1 MKMPRVLLGSSLLV
15 LVCVVGVSF
24 RAKSDG
30 TDAILKAKFNADG
43 SVNLPAGYRN
53 WTHVGTRI
61 KAIGINILD
70 GLPTKGPELL
80 NAYVE
85 PSAMAAFEKT
95 GTWPDGA
102 QIVKEFSALKVDDGC
117 DPTTAYCKGRFGEG
131 VFEAGY
137 VGLGMMVK
145 DASRFPQATGNWAY
159 FTFGHKPPPYD
170 KTAMPSAKQQCEACH
185 INLASDTDYVISRAH
200 IGLAGRVE
208 QNDRGAGK

>member
-70 GLPTKGPELL
+70 GLPTKWAG
-80 NAYVE
+80 
-85 PSAMAAFEKT
+85 AAQRLCRAERH
-95 GTWPDGA
+95 
-102 QIVKEFSALKVDDGC
+102 
-117 DPTTAYCKGRFGEG
+117 GRFRKDRHVAGRGADREG
-131 VFEAGY
+131 V
-137 VGLGMMVK
+137 
-145 DASRFPQATGNWAY
+145 
-159 FTFGHKPPPYD
+159 
-170 KTAMPSAKQQCEACH
+170 
-185 INLASDTDYVISRAH
+185 
-200 IGLAGRVE
+200 
-208 QNDRGAGK
+208 